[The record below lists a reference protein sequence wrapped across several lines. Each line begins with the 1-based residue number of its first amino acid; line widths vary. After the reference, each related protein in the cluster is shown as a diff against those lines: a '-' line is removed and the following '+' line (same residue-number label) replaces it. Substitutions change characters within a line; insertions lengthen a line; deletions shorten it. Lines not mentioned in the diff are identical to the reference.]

1 MAEVFM
7 SGIGAAFGAVN
18 LALIIY
24 LLRRIETRIDRLE
37 DKLDRHIERD
47 HLPAVT

>member
-7 SGIGAAFGAVN
+7 SGVGVAFGAVN

-24 LLRRIETRIDRLE
+24 LLRRSESRIDRLE
-37 DKLDRHIERD
+37 DKLDHHIERD
-47 HLPAVT
+47 HL